1 MKKEEK
7 KLDYIT
13 IGIIDISQYTV
24 PYPESFSGG
33 GGGGCCFFSLLTPE
47 ALPWW
52 GLRDRK
58 FYEDLEC

>member
-33 GGGGCCFFSLLTPE
+33 VSLLTPE

-52 GLRDRK
+52 GLRGRK
-58 FYEDLEC
+58 FYEGLEC

>member
-7 KLDYIT
+7 KLDCIT

-33 GGGGCCFFSLLTPE
+33 GEACCFFSLLTPE

-58 FYEDLEC
+58 FYEGLEC